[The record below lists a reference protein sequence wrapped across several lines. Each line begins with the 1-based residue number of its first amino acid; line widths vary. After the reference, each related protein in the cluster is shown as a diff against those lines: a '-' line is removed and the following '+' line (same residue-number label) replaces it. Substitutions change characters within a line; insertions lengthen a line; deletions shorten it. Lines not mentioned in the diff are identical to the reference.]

1 MIYSGLPKVNKT
13 RSAHGVAICLDKT
26 ATNIWKLSG
35 SEWEA
40 VNERI
45 IKIRM
50 YCAPINVTYIAVYAS
65 VNPHNKS
72 MIDKCDRF
80 YIQLQETI
88 DKVPK
93 GDMIILM
100 DDCNARVG
108 KQEHLTVPQVV
119 GPHAVDVKNENGNR
133 LIDFCLTNKNSAI
146 QDKNDKLL
154 INFRNKLDRWKEY
167 FCELLNVNS
176 VVDPYL
182 IHQISIPSTSTEER
196 DRQSKPPTLEEIEET
211 LKQMRNRKASGNDD
225 ISADILKAGGLPVL
239 KWLHEIFVD
248 I

>member
-108 KQEHLTVPQVV
+108 KQEHLTVPQVGGKQNV
-119 GPHAVDVKNENGNR
+119 E
-133 LIDFCLTNKNSAI
+133 NSAI

-248 I
+248 IW